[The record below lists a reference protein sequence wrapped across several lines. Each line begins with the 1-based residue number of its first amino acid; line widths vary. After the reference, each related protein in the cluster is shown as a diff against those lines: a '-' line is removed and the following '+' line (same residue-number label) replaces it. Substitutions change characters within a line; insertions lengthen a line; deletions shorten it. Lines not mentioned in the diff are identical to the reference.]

1 MKRFLLCIALCCS
14 QAMAQHQHGTASDLP
29 ADMFTGLGNVHHPVS
44 TNNAQAQK
52 FFDEGLALL
61 YGFNHAEA
69 AKAFQKA
76 AQLDGNLAMAYWGVA
91 LVNGLNY
98 NAPEFPEGL
107 KVARQNLAKAQ
118 SLSAKSSPGEQ
129 AYIAA
134 LTRRYGDD
142 SSPETREHAYSEAMK
157 GVMENNIDDLDAA
170 TLYAESVMNLSP
182 WQLWSKDGKP
192 GPDTE
197 RVIAILESVLRRNPK
212 HIGANHYYIHAV
224 EASKD
229 PQRALMAADRLR
241 DLKLTAGHLVHMPA
255 HVYLRTGDYVAA
267 ADSNVIAAKADH
279 DYIASTGTK
288 TGLYPIFYYAHNI
301 HFQALADAMAGRYNR
316 ARTAA
321 DTLVT
326 NVTPALKDLPPVA
339 MFLPVPTYV
348 MVRFHKWDEVS
359 KLQEPD
365 KAMALNHAMWYWARG
380 MAHAAKGDS
389 AAADIDLKNLQAAQ
403 KSAPAGAMVD
413 KNSLATVLDV
423 AGHVLEAHIAQS
435 RKDYAAAEKHF
446 SMAAQIHDN
455 FNYIEPPEWPFPVYE
470 SMGAMLLAGGKAT
483 EAERAYRAD
492 LERNP
497 RSGRSLFGLMQS
509 LKAQGKNDAAR
520 EVEMEFKEAWKNAD
534 TPLTVG
540 DL

>member
-1 MKRFLLCIALCCS
+1 MKRFILCIVLCCS
-14 QAMAQHQHGTASDLP
+14 QAMAQHQHGKDTDLP
-29 ADMFTGLGNVHHPVS
+29 ADMFTGLGDIHHPVS
-44 TNNAQAQK
+44 TKNAQAQN

-76 AQLDGNLAMAYWGVA
+76 AQLDGDMAMAYWGIA

-107 KVARQNLAKAQ
+107 KVAKENLAKAQ
-118 SLSAKSSPGEQ
+118 SLAGMASPSEQ

-134 LTRRYGDD
+134 LTKRYGEDA
-142 SSPETREHAYSEAMK
+142 SPEKREHAYSEAMK
-157 GVMENNIDDLDAA
+157 GVMESNIDDLDAA

-229 PQRALMAADRLR
+229 PQRALIEADRLR

-255 HVYLRTGDYVAA
+255 HIYWRTGDYVSA
-267 ADSNVIAAKADH
+267 ADSNVIAAQADH
-279 DYIASTGTK
+279 DYIVHTGTK
-288 TGLYPIFYYAHNI
+288 VGLYPVFYYAHNI
-301 HFQALADAMAGRYNR
+301 HFQALADAMAGRYTR

-321 DTLVT
+321 DTLVA

-348 MVRFHKWDEVS
+348 MVRFHKWDEIL

-365 KAMALNHAMWYWARG
+365 KGLGLHHAMWHWARG
-380 MAHAAKGDS
+380 MAHAAQGDVM
-389 AAADIDLKNLQAAQ
+389 AANIDMKNFETVRQN
-403 KSAPAGAMVD
+403 APEEAMVD
-413 KNSLATVLDV
+413 KNSLVTVLEL
-423 AGHVLEAHIAQS
+423 AGHVLEARIAQA
-435 RKDYAAAEKHF
+435 RKDYDAAQKNF
-446 SMAAQIHDN
+446 LMAAQIHDN

-470 SMGAMLLAGGKAT
+470 SMGSMLLAGGRAA
-483 EAERAYRAD
+483 EAEKAFRND

-497 RSGRSLFGLMQS
+497 RNGRSLFGLMQS
-509 LKAQGKNDAAR
+509 LKSQRKNDAAR
-520 EVEMEFKEAWKNAD
+520 QVEMEFKEAWKNAD
-534 TPLTVG
+534 THLSLG